1 MSIDKLLMGFDGSRR
16 VIAEANNPNALFKD
30 ATWEQIDSN
39 PELRRFLQSYLA
51 GRYPQA
57 SAANADLGPLV
68 VLEAERIRGRT
79 PWTALDIPAEYPR
92 SVDEHRTFNLIE
104 RLYLSKDYRS
114 GKAALFSE
122 KMPTKNELDQRKTN
136 SVIGVSIVSIGLASI
151 VWAMRRRVLVAGK
164 QPQTQP

>member
-1 MSIDKLLMGFDGSRR
+1 MSIDNLVFAFDGLKKT
-16 VIAEANNPNALFKD
+16 IAELDKPDALFKN
-30 ATWEQIDSN
+30 ATWDQIDTN

-57 SAANADLGPLV
+57 SAANADLGSLV

-92 SVDEHRTFNLIE
+92 SVDEHQTFNLIE

-114 GKAALFSE
+114 GKKALFSE
-122 KMPTKNELDQRKTN
+122 KLPTKKELDQRKTN

-151 VWAMRRRVLVAGK
+151 VWAMRRRSLVAGK